1 MTPCDP
7 ITEKVIAD
15 YKADHPSISPEEW
28 LERSAYTDFKGS
40 FLPPVSELINK
51 MVLAG
56 KSEEEVVAAVKI
68 AAKGYATF
76 HYSFA
81 RTTDHKS

>member
-1 MTPCDP
+1 MPLTEQNPPP
-7 ITEKVIAD
+7 I
-15 YKADHPSISPEEW
+15 PPEEW
-28 LERSAYTDFKGS
+28 LERSAYTDFSGS
-40 FLPPVSELINK
+40 FLPPVSELINTL
-51 MVLAG
+51 VLAG

-81 RTTDHKS
+81 RTTDHES